1 MSERCFAYKRKL
13 GKSLFYSTLLFAV
26 SMLTYKRIDHFTG
39 FRECDKVK
47 IAIYSRKSLFTGKGE
62 SVENQIEMCKEYI
75 NFSLNN
81 EAPKE
86 IFVYEDEGFSA
97 KNLNR
102 PQFQKMM
109 HDLEAEHFDY
119 IVCYRLDRLSRNV
132 SDFSG
137 LIETL
142 ERKNVH
148 LICIKEHFDTSSPMG
163 RAMMYITSVFAQLER
178 ETLAERVRDN
188 MHMLARTGRWLGGT
202 APTGFDTSEL
212 SEIIMDGKM
221 KTSHALVFND
231 EIETVKLIVK
241 TFLENPSVSGVN
253 KKLIRENIKSR
264 SSGKFFSIPGI
275 REILSNPVYCIAD
288 SDAYEYFYAHNADIC
303 RNKKEWNG
311 SFGVTAYNKR
321 DYSKGAK
328 RNDISDW
335 IISIG
340 QHQGIVSG
348 KDWVFIQ
355 NYFHDNSNEKI
366 INTSELGLLSGLI
379 YCTECG
385 EKMFTKKRSND
396 PNNYSYICSSK
407 LKGGMA
413 LCGCKNLL
421 GKQTDDIVVDF
432 IRNKLDGFDLYG
444 ELKSKINE
452 YECGD
457 NQKKIKSAEQSIKAL
472 DAEIDVLTQRLADS
486 SLSAVAIQ
494 AVDRKLNE
502 KVAEKEKIQQDLTA
516 LMQNHEHQIID
527 TYAIVSALQSFS
539 NEFDHLSIFDKR
551 QIIQL
556 LIDRI
561 EWDGE
566 NLDIFMYGE

>member
-1 MSERCFAYKRKL
+1 M
-13 GKSLFYSTLLFAV
+13 
-26 SMLTYKRIDHFTG
+26 
-39 FRECDKVK
+39 K

-62 SVENQIEMCKEYI
+62 SVENQIEMCKEYTG
-75 NFSLNN
+75 FSLDDGS
-81 EAPKE
+81 EKE
-86 IFVYEDEGFSA
+86 LFVYEDEGFSA

-109 HDLEAEHFDY
+109 RDLETEHFDY

-142 ERKNVH
+142 EKKNVH

-202 APTGFDTSEL
+202 APTGFDSTEL
-212 SEIIMDGKM
+212 SEVIMDGKM
-221 KTSHALVFND
+221 KTSHTLVFND
-231 EIETVKLIVK
+231 EIETVKLIYK
-241 TFLENPSVSGVN
+241 TFLENPSVSGVS
-253 KKLIRENIKSR
+253 KKLIRENIKSKAN
-264 SSGKFFSIPGI
+264 GKFFSIPGI

-288 SDAYEYFYAHNADIC
+288 SDAYEYFHSNNADIC
-303 RNKKEWNG
+303 RNKKDWNG
-311 SFGVTAYNKR
+311 SFSVTAYNKR

-328 RNDISDW
+328 RNNISDW

-340 QHQGIVSG
+340 KHQGIVIG

-355 NYFHDNSNEKI
+355 NYFHDNSKEKI

-379 YCTECG
+379 YCTDCG
-385 EKMFTKKRSND
+385 EKMFTKRRSND
-396 PNNYSYICSSK
+396 EENYSYICSSK
-407 LKGGMA
+407 LKGGTA
-413 LCGCKNLL
+413 LCNCKNLL
-421 GKQTDDIVVDF
+421 GKQTDDLVVDF
-432 IRNKLDGFDLYG
+432 IRNKLDDFDLYG
-444 ELKSKINE
+444 ELKSKISE
-452 YECGD
+452 YESGD
-457 NQKKIKSAEQSIKAL
+457 QQKEIKATEQKVKAIESEL
-472 DAEIDVLTQRLADS
+472 DILTERLTDS

-502 KVAEKEKIQQDLTA
+502 KTAEKENLQQELETLLQGDD
-516 LMQNHEHQIID
+516 HKVID

-539 NEFDHLSIFDKR
+539 NEFNNLSVYEKR
-551 QIIQL
+551 QIIRL

-566 NLDIFMYGE
+566 DLDIFMYGE